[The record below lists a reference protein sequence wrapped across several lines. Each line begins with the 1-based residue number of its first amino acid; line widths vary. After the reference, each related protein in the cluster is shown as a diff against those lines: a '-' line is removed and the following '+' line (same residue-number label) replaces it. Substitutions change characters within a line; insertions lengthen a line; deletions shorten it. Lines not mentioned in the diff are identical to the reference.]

1 MLLSEV
7 AELKMAGGISLSGS
21 PNPLRRNPLEQLCME
36 KADKI
41 EALEEALQEL
51 QSKMETAKTVK
62 VRFVGAALKL
72 CK

>member
-1 MLLSEV
+1 
-7 AELKMAGGISLSGS
+7 
-21 PNPLRRNPLEQLCME
+21 ME

-51 QSKMETAKTVK
+51 QSKMETAKSVK